1 MSPETVELAIP
12 SVNEYQRTLYEPCV
26 GHQESRGAGV
36 LRSYFCDLCIV
47 AAFCNTQGN
56 EYLKRVTLASWP
68 SVLIVVKTVIPPYNL
83 CDALLACSSA
93 KPHHVDG
100 YSTRTAHGPIC
111 PGTLWSQHGP
121 KALPELWMCVLG
133 WMLGVCR
140 CSLHRQVRWLERI
153 VSQSTYR
160 PYMVS

>member
-68 SVLIVVKTVIPPYNL
+68 SVLIVVKTVIPPIISATLSSHVLPLNHTTLTAIRPERPMAPSAQALFGVNTDQRL
-83 CDALLACSSA
+83 CLSCGCACWAGCWASADARFIVKS
-93 KPHHVDG
+93 G
-100 YSTRTAHGPIC
+100 
-111 PGTLWSQHGP
+111 
-121 KALPELWMCVLG
+121 G
-133 WMLGVCR
+133 WRG
-140 CSLHRQVRWLERI
+140 
-153 VSQSTYR
+153 
-160 PYMVS
+160 